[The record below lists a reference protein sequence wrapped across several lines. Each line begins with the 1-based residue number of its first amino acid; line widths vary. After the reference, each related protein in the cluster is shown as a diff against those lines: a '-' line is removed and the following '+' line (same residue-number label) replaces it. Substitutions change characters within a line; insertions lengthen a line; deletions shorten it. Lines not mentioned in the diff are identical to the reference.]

1 MLFKAPSCHLHVGE
15 LLIGDKSV
23 SGIGEDF
30 KEKSFKFLG
39 HHIDENLTWV
49 HHMDHVNKKLVSA
62 NYALSRSKSLLPRRI
77 LKNIY
82 RSLFESHLHFGSI
95 VWGCTKQSY
104 IKKLEIQQKK
114 AVRHIFN
121 LKFNSHTAEAFRDL
135 EYLQIN
141 DLISLNQS
149 IFARNY
155 KNNKLP
161 SSFRDLLSPVSD
173 QGPRRTRD
181 DDYNFSLMPL
191 KYSGLFYYPVPK
203 IISNWNSL
211 PVLSQ

>member
-15 LLIGDKSV
+15 LLIGGKSV
-23 SGIGEDF
+23 SRIGEDF

-95 VWGCTKQSY
+95 VWGCAKQSY
-104 IKKLEIQQKK
+104 IKKSWKYNRKNLCDIFLTLSLTPTQLRFFEIW
-114 AVRHIFN
+114 N
-121 LKFNSHTAEAFRDL
+121 
-135 EYLQIN
+135 
-141 DLISLNQS
+141 
-149 IFARNY
+149 
-155 KNNKLP
+155 
-161 SSFRDLLSPVSD
+161 SFR
-173 QGPRRTRD
+173 
-181 DDYNFSLMPL
+181 
-191 KYSGLFYYPVPK
+191 
-203 IISNWNSL
+203 
-211 PVLSQ
+211 

>member
-15 LLIGDKSV
+15 LLIGGKFISR
-23 SGIGEDF
+23 IGEDF

-95 VWGCTKQSY
+95 VGGCAKQRY
-104 IKKLEIQQKK
+104 IKVGNTTE
-114 AVRHIFN
+114 N

-149 IFARNY
+149 IFAWNYKTTNSHPLLETCFPLSLTRAPDAQEMMTTISLWLVRFPLWLEVIFSIKIRNY
-155 KNNKLP
+155 P
-161 SSFRDLLSPVSD
+161 WD
-173 QGPRRTRD
+173 G
-181 DDYNFSLMPL
+181 
-191 KYSGLFYYPVPK
+191 GLF
-203 IISNWNSL
+203 L
-211 PVLSQ
+211 L